1 VRKEMLTVI
10 APRALT
16 ALPLPAAAL
25 FALAAALPAHADW
38 TGKAEAGYVM
48 ARGNTDTDSANGKFE
63 LAMERNQWKHA
74 FAAAGLYGNNNE
86 IKSAERWEARWQSDY
101 ALTEKLFTFG
111 ALRYEQD
118 HFSGFDYQES
128 VAVGLGYKFL
138 DTDTVKLSATLGAGF
153 RRLRPEELIKD
164 ENGVVIDR
172 IPGEESDDI
181 TANGGV
187 QYEHQITASTKLI
200 DKLLV
205 ESGSDN
211 TFAQNDFAVQ
221 VSMTDVLALAVGYS
235 VRHNTDPPAGLEK
248 TDRLTTVNLVYN
260 IK

>member
-1 VRKEMLTVI
+1 MRHFS
-10 APRALT
+10 
-16 ALPLPAAAL
+16 LPGLRQLAAAAL
-25 FALAAALPAHADW
+25 IVGAAVPAHADW

-63 LAMERNQWKHA
+63 LTTEHNAWKHA
-74 FAAAGLYGNNNE
+74 LAAAGLYGSNNE

-101 ALTEKLFTFG
+101 ALTERLFAFG

-128 VAVGLGYKFL
+128 ISAGLGYKFIDS
-138 DTDTVKLSATLGAGF
+138 DTTKLSATLGAGF
-153 RRLRPEELIKD
+153 RRLRPEELVKD

-172 IPGEESDDI
+172 IKGEESDGV
-181 TANGGV
+181 TANAAV
-187 QYEHQITASTKLI
+187 QYEQQITATTKLV

-221 VSMTDVLALAVGYS
+221 VSMTDTLALAVGYS
-235 VRHNTDPPAGLEK
+235 VRHNTDPPPGLEE

-260 IK
+260 FK